1 VEFDG
6 SGCVFVSF
14 KPEGRPA
21 AAPVLGCFEHGP
33 RKMETVVE
41 VVAGPGT
48 GTVLRSY
55 R

>member
-1 VEFDG
+1 MEFDG
-6 SGCVFVSF
+6 SGCVFVAF
-14 KPEGRPA
+14 KPEGRKS
-21 AAPVLGCFEHGP
+21 PVLGCFEHGP